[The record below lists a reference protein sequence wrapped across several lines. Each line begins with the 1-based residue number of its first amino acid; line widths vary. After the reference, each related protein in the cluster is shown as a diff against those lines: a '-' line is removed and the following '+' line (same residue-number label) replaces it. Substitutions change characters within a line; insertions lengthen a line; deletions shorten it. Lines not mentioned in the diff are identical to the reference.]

1 MWYFDRDNILGL
13 ARWLK
18 QEGQWDGAGG
28 VGGECVS
35 QVNQKSSLVRI
46 KNVIKAKKVSLGKK
60 SSNVLLAQGFH
71 RIGN

>member
-28 VGGECVS
+28 IGNLIYYFEKPWKYDS
-35 QVNQKSSLVRI
+35 EWDAYQSALI
-46 KNVIKAKKVSLGKK
+46 KEKENAKKTRV
-60 SSNVLLAQGFH
+60 
-71 RIGN
+71 

>member
-28 VGGECVS
+28 VGNLIYFFEKPWKYDS
-35 QVNQKSSLVRI
+35 EWDAYQASLFKEKENAEKTRV
-46 KNVIKAKKVSLGKK
+46 
-60 SSNVLLAQGFH
+60 
-71 RIGN
+71 